1 MKLIPVS
8 CIQHLSLGKF
18 HQFKLLSFLAM
29 QFGDIR
35 FMPAQRITVVDR
47 WSLTDRVRLGT
58 KMCQLILVPGII
70 SMFLG
75 KLVVVEIATL

>member
-35 FMPAQRITVVDR
+35 FMP
-47 WSLTDRVRLGT
+47 LTDRVRLGT
-58 KMCQLILVPGII
+58 KMCQLILVPGIV